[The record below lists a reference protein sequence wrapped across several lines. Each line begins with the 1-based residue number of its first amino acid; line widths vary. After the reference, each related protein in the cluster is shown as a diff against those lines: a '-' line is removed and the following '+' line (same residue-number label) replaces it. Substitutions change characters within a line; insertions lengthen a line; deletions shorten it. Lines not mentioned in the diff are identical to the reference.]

1 MIDWVDTTTYLSVI
15 MQSNLKFDQPM
26 ALEKDKHSKTL
37 RAIKRIL
44 KQAPQEGRLLA
55 NTSLCR
61 TILEYADTVWDPT
74 IAKEIESLE
83 MLQHRV
89 VRFIARLRGL
99 CKNAHKC
106 WKENEISCYWLSS
119 LTCVTVARRVT
130 RITNTSGTSSS
141 YLYTFSLSTAYST
154 ITFHYIC

>member
-106 WKENEISCYWLSS
+106 
-119 LTCVTVARRVT
+119 
-130 RITNTSGTSSS
+130 
-141 YLYTFSLSTAYST
+141 
-154 ITFHYIC
+154 